1 MQLFVCIR
9 NSGRAC
15 SKTAYT
21 SCLVHE
27 LRLAALRVQT
37 EVPVPMVY
45 KGTKLVDVGYRL
57 DILVEGEVI
66 IEVKAVEALAPVH
79 FAQLVSYL
87 KLADKRVGLLIN
99 FNVEWLKD
107 GIHRRVY
114 RF

>member
-1 MQLFVCIR
+1 MHTEL
-9 NSGRAC
+9 GPGLLE
-15 SKTAYT
+15 TAYT

-27 LRLAALRVQT
+27 LQLAGLRTQT
-37 EVPVPMVY
+37 EVPVPVVY
-45 KGTKLVDVGYRL
+45 KGAKLVDVGYRL
-57 DILVEGEVI
+57 DILVEGEAI

-79 FAQLVSYL
+79 FAQIVSYL

-99 FNVEWLKD
+99 FNVERLKD